1 MTQQRAVGE
10 RRERDVDPSR
20 RYDGAAD
27 FPRRTA
33 VVGVTKPLRGVR
45 RSAMDGCVCYLH
57 TRPPGQAPAFEIDRS
72 RARDRAPNRP
82 VKLRKKGETQRP
94 NRTPPRPRVHTRL
107 LLPPQDKTYVQ
118 VCVQTSLQTGNVCVH
133 KPLKDVDNVSYVRFR
148 ERKCNP
154 GRLHAGA

>member
-1 MTQQRAVGE
+1 MTQQRPVRHA
-10 RRERDVDPSR
+10 RERDVDPSR
-20 RYDGAAD
+20 RYDGAAN
-27 FPRRTA
+27 FP
-33 VVGVTKPLRGVR
+33 VGVTKAVR
-45 RSAMDGCVCYLH
+45 RAAVGDGRMMRMLAIS
-57 TRPPGQAPAFEIDRS
+57 TPARQAPAFEIDRS